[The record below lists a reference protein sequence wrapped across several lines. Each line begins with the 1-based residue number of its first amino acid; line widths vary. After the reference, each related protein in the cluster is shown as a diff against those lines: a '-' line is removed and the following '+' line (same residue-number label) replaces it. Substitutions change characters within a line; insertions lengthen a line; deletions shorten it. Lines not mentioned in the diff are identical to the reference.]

1 MGVVV
6 QKINAQKIIVNAIDQ
21 VQVVESIVNV
31 QIVKI
36 QEEES

>member
-21 VQVVESIVNV
+21 VQVVESIVDV

>member
-1 MGVVV
+1 MDVVV

-21 VQVVESIVNV
+21 VQVVESIVDV